1 MTEIDLAKDPNTPPE
16 ILEELA
22 VLHVLP
28 LRFDIIYHV
37 ASNTNTPQHTL
48 IELSR
53 HYSLE
58 ISIAALSN
66 PNLPEQYVEEELDLT
81 PPGEL
86 WYLLYD
92 LMQINHFSDRLKNYI
107 QAKYYWYITRNV
119 HHSIH

>member
-22 VLHVLP
+22 ALHDG
-28 LRFDIIYHV
+28 FYMTYYV
-37 ASNTNTPQHTL
+37 ASNPNTPQHTL
-48 IELSR
+48 IKLSR
-53 HYSLE
+53 HHAIE

-66 PNLPEQYVEEELDLT
+66 PNLPEQHVEEELDLT
-81 PPGEL
+81 PPREL

-107 QAKYYWYITRNV
+107 QAKYYWDVTTNV
-119 HHSIH
+119 HPSIH